1 MKDLLELQQRLTEDM
16 PDDADV
22 ELCQP
27 GVIDVPH
34 IRFSR
39 GTRVLYMIA
48 PTPTSISY
56 KRTPDDDWFNCSYTA
71 FVSSMTTWTWRAA

>member
-1 MKDLLELQQRLTEDM
+1 MKGLLELQQRLTEDM
-16 PDDADV
+16 PDDAEI

-39 GTRVLYMIA
+39 STRVLYLIA
-48 PTPTSISY
+48 PTPTSVAY
-56 KRTPDDDWFNCSYTA
+56 KRSPDDAWFNCSYIT
-71 FVSSMTTWTWRAA
+71 FISSASKWTNPT